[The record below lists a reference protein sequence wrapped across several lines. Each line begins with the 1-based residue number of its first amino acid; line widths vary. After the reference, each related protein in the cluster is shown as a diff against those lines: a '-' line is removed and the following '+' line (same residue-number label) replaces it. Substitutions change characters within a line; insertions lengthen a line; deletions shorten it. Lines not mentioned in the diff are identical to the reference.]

1 MILQWIIMQAYFT
14 IKNCKAICKKIDGDN
29 KIFVDTSSMYF
40 GSNNA
45 FSNFK
50 EYSSQCRLISAI
62 VYTKK
67 LIMMMKW
74 QMKC

>member
-45 FSNFK
+45 FSNYK
-50 EYSSQCRLISAI
+50 
-62 VYTKK
+62 
-67 LIMMMKW
+67 
-74 QMKC
+74 

>member
-1 MILQWIIMQAYFT
+1 MDNYASVLYDKELQSNLQ
-14 IKNCKAICKKIDGDN
+14 KKIDGDN

-45 FSNFK
+45 FSNYK
-50 EYSSQCRLISAI
+50 EYSSKCRLISAI

>member
-1 MILQWIIMQAYFT
+1 M
-14 IKNCKAICKKIDGDN
+14 CKKIDVDN

-40 GSNNA
+40 GSKNA
-45 FSNFK
+45 FSNYK